1 MRGFFSVSEKIM
13 GDCFSKSS
21 SRFVCSFSMALVIE
35 GLLGGYSFTFLMAVC
50 ITPRIS
56 IILCCISASAIQF
69 LPFPKYYL
77 IIENE
82 CLCVKVKLCLKD
94 HVVYRLLCLGVGKM
108 PQDFVLF
115 FGRQYFKGRDNIFR
129 NGAQRPVWASMNTQS
144 VLPSTS
150 VVLSFGRTI
159 RYFLSDFTR
168 RILLT
173 HVKTMMLSPEKA
185 GRRYSMK

>member
-1 MRGFFSVSEKIM
+1 M

-69 LPFPKYYL
+69 LPFPKYHL

-129 NGAQRPVWASMNTQS
+129 NGAQSSRLGIDEHPV
-144 VLPSTS
+144 
-150 VVLSFGRTI
+150 SFALHKCRVILRTDYTI
-159 RYFLSDFTR
+159 FSQ
-168 RILLT
+168 
-173 HVKTMMLSPEKA
+173 
-185 GRRYSMK
+185 